1 MITLGTFTKTGDA
14 FQGSI
19 VRGDLTAHIDIV
31 PVSDGAAVT
40 GMFRVYA
47 DGSPIGSGWQARDA
61 RGRDYLLVRIVGTGE
76 AGPLTCRLVTD
87 RGDFYALLGLP

>member
-14 FQGSI
+14 FQGSMI
-19 VRGDLTAHIDIV
+19 CGDLTAHIDIV
-31 PVSDGAAVT
+31 PVGDGAAVT

-61 RGRDYLLVRIVGTGE
+61 RGRDYLLVRLVATAE
-76 AGPLTCRLVTD
+76 SGPITCRLVRD
-87 RGDFYALLGLP
+87 CGDFYALLGPA